1 MTEKVNSEFFKCCMR
16 TLTYNDEEFPF
27 LKVDLEAEKK
37 RKEAEKKKKAEELA
51 K

>member
-1 MTEKVNSEFFKCCMR
+1 MSDKVNDVFKTCMR
-16 TLTYNDEEFPF
+16 PLNYTDEEFPF

-37 RKEAEKKKKAEELA
+37 KKEAEKKKKAEELA